1 MQMTAVLRI
10 KTFSAVEIE
19 ALVSL
24 LTRNGYMV
32 SFQKGDRVTTKVIIR
47 KEGQEYLNPMEE
59 CEI

>member
-1 MQMTAVLRI
+1 MTAVLRI

-47 KEGQEYLNPMEE
+47 KDGQEYLNPMEE

>member
-1 MQMTAVLRI
+1 MTAVLRI

-47 KEGQEYLNPMEE
+47 KEGQEYLNPSEE